1 MTRRKR
7 RRTHARRPVP
17 RDTAEVPCGTG
28 AAPSGRDAAA
38 SAAIK
43 VAPDAAL
50 PAAPKYFRGSLQ
62 WGLASLSG
70 ILIAAACSLFPLGWL
85 AWIALL
91 PLLWA
96 VDHTRSLSRALWL
109 SWWAG
114 ALASFGT
121 IAWMIPLIARFTA
134 APIPAAFAGHLVLS
148 AYQGLVFL
156 LFGWIVWVGREQLAL
171 PMTVVA
177 PIALV
182 ASEASVWFLFPY
194 GIEMSQ
200 AYYPPV
206 IQVADLLG
214 RYGVA
219 AMLALASAA
228 SYDLIDA
235 SAAIPARARRC
246 AVAGLLL
253 LGAAFAYGQV
263 RLHVLESRIAAAPL
277 LRIGIVQPNADAVLP
292 GTEQGSAAEQRDAR
306 YRKLAELR
314 RASQQL
320 VARGAQLIVW
330 SEVSYPGL
338 YPQDRSEDFPAGDP
352 RAVTTGVEAPLI
364 AGSLTQDRSG
374 HQYNS
379 ALVFAQGGSIVG
391 RYDKLILVPFGEYI
405 PEPVNFAW
413 VRRLALGTGPGL
425 LPGRAA
431 DPISVPSAA
440 NSGAAR
446 AGPWRIGM
454 LICYEDVLPNLTR
467 RIGAQHPQLLLNLSD
482 DAWFNSEIESRQ
494 HLAMAVYAAVEQ
506 RTSLARAVNPGISA
520 IVDPSGR
527 IVAESRFVPVAGR
540 ITPPDGLLAVVPL
553 VAQGP
558 NFYTAVGYWFPDLC
572 QLLSL
577 AALLGAIPRPWRWP
591 WQRRAA

>member
-1 MTRRKR
+1 M
-7 RRTHARRPVP
+7 
-17 RDTAEVPCGTG
+17 
-28 AAPSGRDAAA
+28 
-38 SAAIK
+38 
-43 VAPDAAL
+43 
-50 PAAPKYFRGSLQ
+50 
-62 WGLASLSG
+62 
-70 ILIAAACSLFPLGWL
+70 
-85 AWIALL
+85 
-91 PLLWA
+91 
-96 VDHTRSLSRALWL
+96 
-109 SWWAG
+109 
-114 ALASFGT
+114 
-121 IAWMIPLIARFTA
+121 
-134 APIPAAFAGHLVLS
+134 
-148 AYQGLVFL
+148 
-156 LFGWIVWVGREQLAL
+156 
-171 PMTVVA
+171 
-177 PIALV
+177 
-182 ASEASVWFLFPY
+182 
-194 GIEMSQ
+194 
-200 AYYPPV
+200 
-206 IQVADLLG
+206 
-214 RYGVA
+214 
-219 AMLALASAA
+219 
-228 SYDLIDA
+228 
-235 SAAIPARARRC
+235 
-246 AVAGLLL
+246 
-253 LGAAFAYGQV
+253 
-263 RLHVLESRIAAAPL
+263 
-277 LRIGIVQPNADAVLP
+277 
-292 GTEQGSAAEQRDAR
+292 EQGSAAEQRDAR